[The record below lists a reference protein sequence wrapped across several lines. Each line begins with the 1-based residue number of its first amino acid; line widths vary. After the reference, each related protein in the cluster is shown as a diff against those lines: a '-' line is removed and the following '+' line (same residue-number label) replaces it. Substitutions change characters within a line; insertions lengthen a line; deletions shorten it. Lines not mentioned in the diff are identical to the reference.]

1 MVKKI
6 NNNLGFFLFFVYWSF
21 IPLFFF
27 FLGFLG
33 SLMVWVVVI
42 HLFGFV
48 HQKLTEIIGE
58 TWGSFFLSL
67 SLFLSLIIFFFF
79 F

>member
-1 MVKKI
+1 
-6 NNNLGFFLFFVYWSF
+6 
-21 IPLFFF
+21 
-27 FLGFLG
+27 
-33 SLMVWVVVI
+33 MVWVVVI

-67 SLFLSLIIFFFF
+67 SFPFSNYFLFFKTLFSVSIFLFNLCLFHSWSKVF
-79 F
+79 